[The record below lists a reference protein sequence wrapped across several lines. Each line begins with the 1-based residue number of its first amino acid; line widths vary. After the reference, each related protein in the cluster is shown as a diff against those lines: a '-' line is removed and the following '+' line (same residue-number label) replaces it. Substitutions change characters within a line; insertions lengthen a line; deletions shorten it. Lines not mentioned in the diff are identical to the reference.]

1 MAVACYAR
9 VSTTRQA
16 EQDLS
21 IPDQL
26 RQMRDYCKHL
36 GVMIAQE
43 YVEPGAS
50 ATDDKRPVF
59 QQMIADASMTPAPFD
74 AIIVHSLSRFFRDV
88 ISFGL
93 YERKLQKL
101 GVKVV
106 SISQQTTDDPSGHL
120 ARRVFSAF
128 DEYQSHETSKHTTR
142 AMRENARRGFFNG
155 SRAPFGYLVTETEAL
170 GNRGRRR
177 KKLAINATE
186 AEVVRSI
193 YDLYLHGF
201 EGRSM
206 GFKEIA
212 KHLNARQLRMRGG
225 VWGIQKIYKILSSA
239 TYSGKLFYNV
249 IDSKSGKK
257 RPPAEWIGIPVDPI
271 VDSETFHRAR
281 QRREGRRPTA
291 VPPRVVT
298 SNVLLTGLLKCGHCH
313 GAMTLATGKS
323 GKYRYYKCAT
333 RMNKGNAQCPSRNIP
348 VEKLDELVLDQLA
361 SRVFE
366 PKRLQLMLTE
376 ARASIRNRT
385 AADRQKIAIL
395 QVELRKADDR
405 LSKIYEAVETG
416 VLPLDETLQRRVQL
430 AKASRENVLI
440 EIAGLRRLQTLPV
453 ERILPSQ
460 VQAFGILIGK
470 RLRDRTLAFGR
481 DYLRAVVDKVVVN
494 GDMATISG
502 SNAKLMR
509 AVGAKKSLTGQ
520 VPSFI
525 HDWCAR
531 RDCSRPR
538 RPLIPRLRS
547 GPPSLRSGVQLR
559 LRRSSRTPRPLSAGT
574 QNAVAHGI
582 RKCRLRA
589 GIFLCIWCARRDS
602 NSRPPGS

>member
-26 RQMRDYCKHL
+26 RQMRDYCKNL
-36 GVMIAQE
+36 GLLIAQE

-59 QQMIADASMTPAPFD
+59 QQMIADASINPTPFD

-101 GVKVV
+101 GIKVV
-106 SISQQTTDDPSGHL
+106 SVSQQTTDDPSGHL

-128 DEYQSHETSKHTTR
+128 DEYQSHETSKHTIR

-155 SRAPFGYLVTETEAL
+155 SRAPFGYRVIETEAL

-177 KKLAINATE
+177 RKLAINESE
-186 AEVVRSI
+186 AEVVRSVF
-193 YDLYLHGF
+193 DWYLNGH

-225 VWGIQKIYKILSSA
+225 LWGIQKIYKILSSE
-239 TYSGKLFYNV
+239 TYQGQLLYNV
-249 IDSKSGKK
+249 IDSKSGEK
-257 RPPAEWIGIPVDPI
+257 RPPADWIAIPVDPI
-271 VDSETFHRAR
+271 VDRETFHRAR
-281 QRREGRRPTA
+281 QRREGRRPSA
-291 VPPRVVT
+291 MPSRLVSSPI
-298 SNVLLTGLLKCGHCH
+298 LLTGLLKCGYCH
-313 GAMTLATGKS
+313 AGMTLATGKS
-323 GKYRYYKCAT
+323 GKYRYYKCTT
-333 RMNKGNAQCPSRNIP
+333 RANKGNAQCPGRNVP
-348 VEKLDELVLDQLA
+348 MEKLDELVLEQLA
-361 SRVFE
+361 NRVFA
-366 PKRLQLMLTE
+366 PQRLQLILTE
-376 ARASIRNRT
+376 ARKGIRART
-385 AADRQKIAIL
+385 AVDRKKIAIL
-395 QVELRKADDR
+395 QGELRKADER
-405 LSKIYEAVETG
+405 LSRIYEAVETG
-416 VLPLDETLQRRVQL
+416 ILPLDETLQRRVQL

-440 EIAGLRRLQTLPV
+440 EIAGLRRLQALPV

-460 VQAFGILIGK
+460 VEAFGSLIGR
-470 RLRDRTLAFGR
+470 RLRDRTSTFGR

-494 GDMATISG
+494 GDTATISG
-502 SNAKLMR
+502 SNARLMR
-509 AVGAKKSLTGQ
+509 VVGTKPLAGQ
-520 VPSFI
+520 VPTFM
-525 HDWCAR
+525 HDWR
-531 RDCSRPR
+531 
-538 RPLIPRLRS
+538 
-547 GPPSLRSGVQLR
+547 
-559 LRRSSRTPRPLSAGT
+559 
-574 QNAVAHGI
+574 
-582 RKCRLRA
+582 
-589 GIFLCIWCARRDS
+589 ARRDS